1 MSVPT
6 RRSLLGGAAVLAA
19 APALM
24 SEATSAHP
32 DAELLAACAAHDELE
47 RAYLAT
53 GFSYECGTPEYDAA
67 EAEQVRISAAQGPYV
82 TRICEA
88 RPVTWEGH
96 AARARTLA
104 LCDPD
109 LFRRASDYTNE
120 AMLAAIVRDLI
131 GEAGA

>member
-1 MSVPT
+1 MSAPT
-6 RRSLLGGAAVLAA
+6 RRSLLGGAAILAA

-67 EAEQVRISAAQGPYV
+67 EDYKLLKIAAQQNNKKN
-82 TRICEA
+82 ICEA
-88 RPVTWEGH
+88 GPVTWEGH

-131 GEAGA
+131 GVAGA